1 MAIWIQHWQ
10 KLEKSKFIYGLNKK
24 GIAFSKTILG
34 WSGISAAFTEML
46 GYLTF
51 SFDTEDLRTSS
62 KRIALNLYHVST
74 VILQKFRIVMIV

>member
-1 MAIWIQHWQ
+1 MAWIKKVSLFQ
-10 KLEKSKFIYGLNKK
+10 KRYLVGREYPR
-24 GIAFSKTILG
+24 
-34 WSGISAAFTEML
+34 FTEML

-62 KRIALNLYHVST
+62 NRIALNLYHVST

>member
-24 GIAFSKTILG
+24 VSLFKTILG

-62 KRIALNLYHVST
+62 NRIALNLYHVST